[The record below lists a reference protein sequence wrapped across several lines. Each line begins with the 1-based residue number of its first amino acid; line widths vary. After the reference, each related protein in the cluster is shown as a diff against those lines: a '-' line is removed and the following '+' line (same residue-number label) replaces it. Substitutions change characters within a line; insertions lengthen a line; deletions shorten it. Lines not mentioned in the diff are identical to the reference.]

1 MGWVEQKMKLYKAFL
16 NLFLKVQKS
25 SKMNQNL
32 AKKSLW
38 FNPSKLK
45 NPKIFEN
52 LMHHYTTYI
61 GSVYIGKNYISLEKI
76 REIWNK
82 SISQFFLINKISLI
96 NEWRLEHKMWSFLY
110 RFHLDIVCTG
120 CPTWIC
126 GFLHFCLIFFSQIR
140 HDNFANILIFMPTNN
155 NQEYDKFPSSS
166 KNMTTIIILFYFCN
180 NP

>member
-1 MGWVEQKMKLYKAFL
+1 MEIGQKVKWLKKRRLNALFFHKKLDKCLLWNLEIAIAMAIYLLEMGWVEQKMKLYKAFL

-82 SISQFFLINKISLI
+82 SISQFF
-96 NEWRLEHKMWSFLY
+96 F
-110 RFHLDIVCTG
+110 
-120 CPTWIC
+120 
-126 GFLHFCLIFFSQIR
+126 
-140 HDNFANILIFMPTNN
+140 
-155 NQEYDKFPSSS
+155 DK
-166 KNMTTIIILFYFCN
+166 
-180 NP
+180 